1 MVEMET
7 EDRETEETKKQ
18 EMEVAEKKEKE
29 DGCSFFS
36 SLPHQVFS
44 SNGCTPGSVGGA
56 VRMTGEHK

>member
-29 DGCSFFS
+29 DGCSFFFLFTTS
-36 SLPHQVFS
+36 GLLFQWLHSRVCWWGRQ
-44 SNGCTPGSVGGA
+44 NDGRA
-56 VRMTGEHK
+56 